1 MKVLVVDDNPLT
13 AMVIAGA
20 LKSHNFDAVVAY
32 SGIDA
37 LEFLAQHPEVQLIVV
52 DVMMPEMTGYEL
64 VGKLREEPYW
74 KDVPVVVCTALAN
87 VETVDRIASLG
98 CRHYVLKPVTEEQL
112 LLKVRQAL
120 ETGTP
125 ILEHEDRT
133 LEKVGMDAA
142 TYERTVVA
150 FATMLDS
157 RIQELGDLLGS
168 YKSGGIS
175 LEITDVKEGAV
186 LLGAKRLSKLLAHFP
201 RVGEPGKTSPAKS
214 DWMVLLREMK
224 ALRQTLEP
232 RNMIQFSI

>member
-13 AMVIAGA
+13 AMVIAEA

-120 ETGTP
+120 ETGPP

-133 LEKVGMDAA
+133 LEKVGMDAPHMSGRWLRLPPCW
-142 TYERTVVA
+142 TRGSRSLMTSWDRTRA
-150 FATMLDS
+150 AEYLWKSPMLKRGRCS
-157 RIQELGDLLGS
+157 WRRSGS
-168 YKSGGIS
+168 PSCWPTF
-175 LEITDVKEGAV
+175 LE
-186 LLGAKRLSKLLAHFP
+186 
-201 RVGEPGKTSPAKS
+201 
-214 DWMVLLREMK
+214 
-224 ALRQTLEP
+224 
-232 RNMIQFSI
+232 